1 MASEIFIPM
10 IKWSDYTTLN
20 CARKWCQKLHAF
32 LFPATCTFWKM
43 CIKFILTYLTLLL
56 LNINGIMLFGNYLVR
71 EKGKRLFC
79 TFMTKRMYMLLNQY
93 MDLLTWKKFS
103 FEAISD
109 WCTLP
114 KAHWSGILDK
124 FYLITK
130 TFKKILSRT

>member
-1 MASEIFIPM
+1 MVSEVACIFV
-10 IKWSDYTTLN
+10 SSHLHLLN
-20 CARKWCQKLHAF
+20 DVYKVCFNIFDFA
-32 LFPATCTFWKM
+32 
-43 CIKFILTYLTLLL
+43 LTKSVQ
-56 LNINGIMLFGNYLVR
+56 NINGIVLLGNYLVR

-114 KAHWSGILDK
+114 KAHWSGILDN
-124 FYLITK
+124 FYLITN
-130 TFKKILSRT
+130 TLKKIPSRTLSSKKRPHPSIIHQFNRP